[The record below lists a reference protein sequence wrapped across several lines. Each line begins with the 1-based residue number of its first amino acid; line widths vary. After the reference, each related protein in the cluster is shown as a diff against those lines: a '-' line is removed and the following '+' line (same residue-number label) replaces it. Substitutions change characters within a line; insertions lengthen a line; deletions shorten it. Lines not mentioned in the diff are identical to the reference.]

1 MTMTLRERQVGD
13 VTLLDLIGRLVFD
26 EGDSVL
32 RARVN
37 GLVAQGRLKI
47 VINLRD
53 VTYIDS
59 CGVGVLIAK
68 FVSVRREGGDVKLL
82 HLSPRSHRVIDI
94 CGLTKIFETFES
106 ETEAIASFSTRQGV

>member
-1 MTMTLRERQVGD
+1 MTLNQRQVGD
-13 VTLLDLIGRLVFD
+13 VTLLDLVGRLVFD

-37 GLVAQGRLKI
+37 DLVAQGRVKI
-47 VINLRD
+47 VINLQE

-59 CGVGVLIAK
+59 CGVGVLVAK

-82 HLSPRSHRVIDI
+82 HLTPRSHRVIDI
-94 CGLTKIFETFES
+94 SGLAKIFETFES
-106 ETEAIASFSTRQGV
+106 EAEAIASFSARQGA